1 MVKTGGVG
9 APDNKDISLAVR
21 FFGGLMVALFVLAMP
36 YLAQAQEAAADKTI
50 PVQSTEKPATEQA
63 VKPIDPLTVTGV
75 IIDKTAENAVV
86 AREEAL
92 ADARRAAFRKLAEK
106 NMSAT
111 EAADLAMPDD
121 AMLATLVQDL
131 EIKRERLSATR
142 YVGDFTVRF
151 RDGVKRFIPVRAA
164 VAEGEDDKMASDQP
178 SATASASGGPVSI
191 TLSEPVLLL
200 PYLETM
206 SGQSVLWQDPNG
218 WRQAWQARPPK
229 ASAPVKA
236 AAQAQGVSLEGKV
249 LVPLGDIAD
258 VSAGPDS
265 AVWTGD
271 YSALEKM
278 SENYGVSEIIL
289 AVANRSG
296 PVMRVTLYSY
306 RNGALAKR
314 GHIAPLLEEGID
326 EETAYDRAAAATL
339 TAVLTGGGA
348 VADGQRPED
357 VVSSVSASL
366 TGAAPAPTPYAG
378 SGTRLETTMSFDSFM
393 TWMETQKR
401 LSQTIPRVQ
410 VDIQTISKNSARFTL
425 GFEGSAAALTTLL
438 AEKGLQLQPTGQSAG
453 VYQLVLVP

>member
-1 MVKTGGVG
+1 MRHKKYTSNFKFFVVVAGLAAFVMLA
-9 APDNKDISLAVR
+9 APSLAQP
-21 FFGGLMVALFVLAMP
+21 LP
-36 YLAQAQEAAADKTI
+36 ETSDKTAVAEI
-50 PVQSTEKPATEQA
+50 AAEKPAA
-63 VKPIDPLTVTGV
+63 PVPDPLTVTSV
-75 IIDKTAENAVV
+75 IIDKTAANAVV

-92 ADARRAAFRKLAEK
+92 VDARRAAFRKLAEK

-151 RDGVKRFIPVRAA
+151 RDGVKRFIPLRLAA
-164 VAEGEDDKMASDQP
+164 DESGADDTLSSSQTMA
-178 SATASASGGPVSI
+178 ASGGAVSI
-191 TLSEPVLLL
+191 ALSEPVLLL
-200 PYLETM
+200 PYLENM
-206 SGQSVLWQDPNG
+206 SGQSVLWQDPNA

-265 AVWTGD
+265 AVWSGD

-278 SENYGVSEIIL
+278 RENYGVSEIIL

-306 RNGALAKR
+306 RNGALSKR

-348 VADGQRPED
+348 PANGQNPED
-357 VVSSVSASL
+357 VVSNVSASL
-366 TGAAPAPTPYAG
+366 TGAAPAATPIATPVTG
-378 SGTRLETTMSFDSFM
+378 SGTRLETTMIFDSFM

-438 AEKGLQLQPTGQSAG
+438 AEKGLQLQPAGQSAG
-453 VYQLVLVP
+453 VYQLVLLP